1 LLISHSERKWK
12 EKVKEWGFE
21 KNIPSCD
28 MSYMVA
34 KSVKRKAEG
43 KDTTFYRNGM
53 QVDENKI
60 EQFKKRRMAASNDVS
75 LKELPGDSCDP
86 YPRFLVDA
94 LTV

>member
-1 LLISHSERKWK
+1 LVISHSERKWK

-21 KNIPSCD
+21 KNVPSCD

-34 KSVKRKAEG
+34 KSAKRKAKG

-60 EQFKKRRMAASNDVS
+60 EQFKSG
-75 LKELPGDSCDP
+75 E
-86 YPRFLVDA
+86 
-94 LTV
+94 

>member
-1 LLISHSERKWK
+1 LVISHSERKWK

-21 KNIPSCD
+21 KNVPSCD

-34 KSVKRKAEG
+34 KSAKRKAKG

-60 EQFKKRRMAASNDVS
+60 EQFKKRRMTASNDIS
-75 LKELPGDSCDP
+75 SKELPGDSCDP
-86 YPRFLVDA
+86 CPRFLFDE